1 MIASSHRR
9 PSGGKEDVIWTKAYY
24 CMVSTTKEGF
34 FQRPSTAV
42 REIRGKDGYSD
53 SRHLVEFIYQVD
65 LPKSDRLRQHDAIVA
80 ILDRAG
86 ENEGISL
93 EDALNIAQTH
103 LYSENVIERSVWV
116 N

>member
-1 MIASSHRR
+1 MIASSRLH
-9 PSGGKEDVIWTKAYY
+9 PAGGKEDVIWTKAYY
-24 CMVSTTKEGF
+24 CLVSTSKEGL
-34 FQRPSTAV
+34 FQRHSTTV

-53 SRHLVEFIYQVD
+53 SRRLVEFIYQLD
-65 LPKSDRLRQHDAIVA
+65 LPKSDRLREHDAIVA

-86 ENEGISL
+86 GNEGVSL
-93 EDALNIAQTH
+93 EDALNEAQAH